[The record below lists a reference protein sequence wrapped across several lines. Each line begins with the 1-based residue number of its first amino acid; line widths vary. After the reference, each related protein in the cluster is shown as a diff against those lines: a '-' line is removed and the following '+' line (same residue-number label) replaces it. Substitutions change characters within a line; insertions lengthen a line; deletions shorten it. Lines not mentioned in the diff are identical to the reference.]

1 MSTDKTLLDPIH
13 FRNLTVK
20 NRVFRSS
27 VTGRWDNY
35 DGSGNQARVNWEN
48 KFARGGVG
56 AIISSYVPVSRE
68 GQITPQVAT
77 IDEDSSIPF
86 WRTVGEAVH
95 QHGCKYI
102 LQLSHSGR
110 QRDVEGIENTLI
122 NPETKAI
129 SPNPAPSATKQADQ
143 ISGLPANHMSR
154 NDIQRIIQKFAD
166 AAGRAKEAGLDG
178 VELHSSHGYL
188 INQFLSAGI
197 NQRTK
202 KAGHEGYLG
211 DNLEGRYQFFKEI
224 VQAIRKVVGEKFHL
238 QAKISVREFNNILPP
253 WAHAGNTFD
262 DAKQICE
269 WLERDGVDAIH
280 VSRGSTFPHPLLPSG
295 PFPFEMLNYT
305 ADSMVS
311 SGGKASLRN
320 LILFRY
326 QFLHPLFQWIWGRLP
341 RKVEG
346 RYEQPVKG
354 LEIEDQWLDKFFKEH
369 VSTEQFKT
377 LLKRHQGTV
386 LRDAKEI
393 KDVLQEIP
401 VVTTG
406 GFQQA
411 SYINAAI
418 KGGYTDAVS
427 MARMLVANN
436 DLVKN
441 YFEKGLDIADRPCTY
456 CNNCLGAYLEVPLGC
471 HEIDRFYQQSIANL
485 SKEERYE
492 AAQEALKAKN
502 DEVMS
507 VFKPRAKTFIPT
519 DGNVE
524 KLSL

>member
-1 MSTDKTLLDPIH
+1 MSPQTTLLDPIQ
-13 FRNLTVK
+13 FRHLTVK

-48 KFARGGVG
+48 KFAAGGVG
-56 AIISSYVPVSRE
+56 AIISSYVPISRE
-68 GQITPQVAT
+68 GQITPQTAT

-86 WRTVGEAVH
+86 WHTVGQTVH

-122 NPETKAI
+122 DFRTKAI
-129 SPNPAPSATKQADQ
+129 SPDPPPSSTNQSDQ
-143 ISGLPANHMSR
+143 ISGLPAKKVSQEEIR
-154 NDIQRIIQKFAD
+154 QIIQKFAA

-197 NQRTK
+197 NQRTRD
-202 KAGHEGYLG
+202 EGYGG
-211 DNLEGRYQFFKEI
+211 DLAGRYQFLKEI
-224 VQAIRKVVGEKFHL
+224 VQAIRREVGDDFHL

-253 WAHAGNTFD
+253 WGHTGNTFEEGL
-262 DAKQICE
+262 QICK
-269 WLERDGVDAIH
+269 WLEEDGVDAIH

-311 SGGKASLRN
+311 SGGKASFRN
-320 LILFRY
+320 LLFFRY
-326 QFLHPLFQWIWGRLP
+326 RLLRPIFQWFWGRLP
-341 RKVEG
+341 RKVER
-346 RYEQPVKG
+346 RYQQPVQG
-354 LEIEDQWLDKFFKEH
+354 LEIQDDWLDEFFKEH
-369 VSTEQFKT
+369 VSSEQAKA
-377 LLKRHQGTV
+377 LLQRHQGTV
-386 LRDAKEI
+386 LRDAKAVKE
-393 KDVLQEIP
+393 VLREIP
-401 VVTTG
+401 VITTG

-418 KGGYTDAVS
+418 QEGYTDAVS

-471 HEIDRFYQQSIANL
+471 HDIDRYYQRSIKGL
-485 SKEERYE
+485 SQEEQYK
-492 AAQEALKAKN
+492 AAQEALQAKN
-502 DEVMS
+502 EQVMS
-507 VFKPRAKTFIPT
+507 VFQPRPSTYPPSSDTELAIPAKH
-519 DGNVE
+519 
-524 KLSL
+524 

>member
-1 MSTDKTLLDPIH
+1 MSTDTTLLDPIH

-48 KFARGGVG
+48 KFAQGGVG
-56 AIISSYVPVSRE
+56 AIISSYVPISRE

-77 IDEDSSIPF
+77 IDEDSAIPF
-86 WRTVGEAVH
+86 WRTVGETVH

-110 QRDVEGIENTLI
+110 QRDIEGIENTQI
-122 NPETKAI
+122 HPKTKAI
-129 SPNPAPSATKQADQ
+129 SPIPAPSATNQADQ
-143 ISGLPANHMSR
+143 VNGLPANKMSHS
-154 NDIQRIIQKFAD
+154 DIHRIIQHFAD
-166 AAGRAKEAGLDG
+166 GARRAKEAGLDG

-202 KAGHEGYLG
+202 EDGYGG
-211 DNLEGRYQFFKEI
+211 DLAGRYQFLKAI
-224 VQAIRKVVGEKFHL
+224 VQAIRKEVGETFHL

-253 WAHAGNTFD
+253 WGHAGNTFE
-262 DAKQICE
+262 DAIQICQ
-269 WLERDGVDAIH
+269 WLEADGVDAIH

-295 PFPFEMLNYT
+295 PFPFEMLRYT
-305 ADSMVS
+305 FDTMTS
-311 SGGKASLRN
+311 SGGKASFRN
-320 LILFRY
+320 LLLFRY
-326 QFLHPLFQWIWGRLP
+326 RCLHPLFQWLWGRLP

-346 RYEQPVKG
+346 RYEQPVNG
-354 LEIEDQWLDKFFKEH
+354 LKIEDEWLDQFFREH
-369 VSTEQFKT
+369 VSPQEFRA

-386 LRDAKEI
+386 LRDAKVI
-393 KDVLQEIP
+393 KDALKEIP
-401 VVTTG
+401 IITTG

-418 KGGYTDAVS
+418 QEGYTDGVS

-436 DLVKN
+436 DLVKH
-441 YFEKGLDIADRPCTY
+441 FEQGRDIAKRPCTY

-471 HEIDRFYQQSIANL
+471 HEIDRYYQRSITTL
-485 SKEERYE
+485 SAAERDK
-492 AAQEALKAKN
+492 AAQEALRAKN

-507 VFKPRAKTFIPT
+507 VFEPRAKTFVPDPKIA
-519 DGNVE
+519 E
-524 KLSL
+524 KISV